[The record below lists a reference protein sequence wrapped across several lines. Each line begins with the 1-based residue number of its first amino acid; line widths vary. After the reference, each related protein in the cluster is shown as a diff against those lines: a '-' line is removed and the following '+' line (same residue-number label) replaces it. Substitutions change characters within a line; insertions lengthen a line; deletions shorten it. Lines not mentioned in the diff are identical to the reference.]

1 MGNYLYLPSSLGTVY
16 PREQQGEGRAAYTE
30 TTNAPFEVNHD
41 YYQHNANEL
50 GTVTVNG
57 HTYTAL
63 HGRYNSSPTLWLLCD
78 GTMYYESYLNVVS
91 TYCGFFCDIING
103 EATVYWV
110 TFPDPN
116 TLNGYEMPLRTGYS
130 AGMQYEARVVVD
142 HVAEED
148 IDLHKWDDPPSTDP
162 SDPGNDNP
170 RGGEYSDTMP
180 LSETD
185 VWDLDDLPEPEQV
198 MSYSYGKMLRT
209 YVLDETQFQ
218 AIGNQL
224 FTPGFWTELK
234 DKFQGLSDPLSMI
247 VNCIQLP
254 YKPSSSAGT
263 FVIGGVELKNG
274 SNPVDANFTLTRYKK
289 FPMGS
294 IHLREVWGTEKDY
307 NECSVQIYLPYV
319 GMKELDPEIVVGQT
333 CTLYCYIDIWTGD
346 LLYMLHTDN
355 KNSARYFH
363 SAGVAYRWTGNCA
376 KKVPIGRFDN
386 SNQILGMVGAVAGIG
401 LGLATAGIGA
411 VGAMGALGG
420 MAAAGSGA
428 SALGG
433 GLATMELGGK
443 IAAGAAGAAAAKG
456 LSSGFKPIVQSS
468 GGVSGQVGAM
478 DIQQA
483 YLITKRAVPQ
493 YPHEWRSQI
502 GATRYQTF
510 SGTDLHGYT
519 LFSSIHLEGIS
530 FLSDAEIAE
539 LEREL
544 TTEGVIL

>member
-1 MGNYLYLPSSLGTVY
+1 MANYLYVPSSIGTVY
-16 PREQQGEGRAAYTE
+16 PRTETGNGQGAFTE
-30 TTNAPFEVNHD
+30 TTNAPFEAGHD

-50 GTVTVNG
+50 GTITVDG

-63 HGRYNSSPTLWLLCD
+63 HGRYMGSPTLWILKD
-78 GTMYYESYLNVVS
+78 GTMIAETFLNVVS
-91 TYCGFFCDIING
+91 TYCGFWCDVQNG
-103 EATVYWV
+103 TAQVLWV
-110 TFPDPN
+110 TAPDPE
-116 TLNGYEMPLRTGYS
+116 TVKDYTFPLPTGY
-130 AGMQYEARVVVD
+130 APGNPYEARLIVSVS
-142 HVAEED
+142 AENLDEH
-148 IDLHKWDDPPSTDP
+148 IWDDPPSTDP
-162 SDPGNDNP
+162 SDPDNDNP
-170 RGGEYSDTMP
+170 RGGEYADTMP
-180 LSETD
+180 LNETD

-294 IHLREVWGTEKDY
+294 IHLKEVWGTEKDY

-319 GMKELDPEIVVGQT
+319 GMKELDPELVVGQT

-443 IAAGAAGAAAAKG
+443 IAAGAAGATAAKA